1 MKLYRY
7 ILCLLLCLPMCFS
20 AAVLPFIKSSGP
32 NRNGLVLWLAADKQT
47 GLNDG
52 DPVGT
57 WTDFSGQGNHAT
69 QATAA
74 KKPLYKTNILNGRP
88 VMRFDGVDDELAPAT
103 ITAARF
109 TIFCVV
115 KATSQNYIS
124 PFHSLT
130 SGGFIMEVGYWR
142 LSRGNTIVL
151 GNTTLAGAGFNV
163 MTGISADSGYTL
175 FQNGVDVSQAYS
187 EAGFTNPDTIGGSA
201 YATAFLNGD
210 IAEVLVYN
218 RALSTAERQF
228 EENRLLTKYALP

>member
-1 MKLYRY
+1 
-7 ILCLLLCLPMCFS
+7 
-20 AAVLPFIKSSGP
+20 
-32 NRNGLVLWLAADKQT
+32 
-47 GLNDG
+47 
-52 DPVGT
+52 
-57 WTDFSGQGNHAT
+57 
-69 QATAA
+69 
-74 KKPLYKTNILNGRP
+74 
-88 VMRFDGVDDELAPAT
+88 
-103 ITAARF
+103 
-109 TIFCVV
+109 
-115 KATSQNYIS
+115 
-124 PFHSLT
+124 
-130 SGGFIMEVGYWR
+130 MEVGYWR